1 MTLHHY
7 YRETDGSLVD
17 MSAYAPRYITTQSRA
32 EESAVGS
39 WSVVLDDPDGE
50 LDLAGHRQWFIE
62 DDESESEDDI
72 IWGGFT
78 GAQTIAR
85 MQGDAHR
92 VIGPLARALGPGG
105 RLLGIH
111 SPRHGL
117 PACGV
122 GANSRS
128 SSCTAGALSS
138 TASARAS
145 RCRSWDRRRCVRG
158 AS

>member
-72 IWGGFT
+72 VWGGFT
-78 GAQTIAR
+78 GAQTLVR
-85 MQGDAHR
+85 M
-92 VIGPLARALGPGG
+92 
-105 RLLGIH
+105 
-111 SPRHGL
+111 
-117 PACGV
+117 
-122 GANSRS
+122 
-128 SSCTAGALSS
+128 
-138 TASARAS
+138 
-145 RCRSWDRRRCVRG
+145 
-158 AS
+158 